1 MRRSPAPIDETICE
15 YSVPGQ
21 WGLFQH
27 VFHHGLCADYREFM
41 IAVSCVPLDTTRP
54 IRPVSNAER
63 LAHAVEL
70 GRQGHPLALRCLR
83 TRDNVRL
90 FRDLGEFLTS
100 SACQSELFDCLRGGS
115 LSHTRDVDM
124 RPAKQ
129 SRGLDAVREALPEH
143 SVVGGLRYTRPRFH
157 SPPRVSMSIPRAA
170 DDASVALGVRNPCI
184 FCGAAPGT
192 PHDAFCF
199 AAGAGDHG

>member
-1 MRRSPAPIDETICE
+1 MRRSPEPFDETICE
-15 YSVPGQ
+15 YSIPGQ

-27 VFHHGLCADYREFM
+27 VFHHGLCADYRELM
-41 IAVSCVPLDTTRP
+41 IAVSRVPSGSARP
-54 IRPVSNAER
+54 ASNAEL

-70 GRQGHPLALRCLR
+70 GRQEHPLALRCLR

-90 FRDLGEFLTS
+90 FRDIGDFLHS
-100 SACQSELFDCLRGGS
+100 DACQIELFECLTGS

-129 SRGLDAVREALPEH
+129 SRGLDSLPEH
-143 SVVGGLRYTRPRFH
+143 SVVDGLRYTRPRFH
-157 SPPRVSMSIPRAA
+157 SPPRSLVSTPRNA
-170 DDASVALGVRNPCI
+170 DGASVAPVARNPCI

-192 PHDAFCF
+192 PHRAFCF
-199 AAGAGDHG
+199 AAGTGDTG